1 MGLVLT
7 SSSNDIAA
15 TRPTPP
21 MIASRYF
28 FITKSPFITK
38 IFLDRFSKTS
48 FVASCCLLRGENRIT
63 LDINPVCCLRR
74 DVAAQGIYFEV
85 SCDLF
90 IGRIG
95 FEKGPSPAVTPER
108 IAGIASFFVF
118 DHDEPHFGSR
128 GPMPL
133 PGRQCAVIGPEDFF
147 DEYGSIR
154 ELASLAVIL
163 SRARRSVGV
172 VALPPLFARTA
183 TRHWY
188 CTEHGKRSE
197 YL

>member
-7 SSSNDIAA
+7 SSSNEIAA
-15 TRPTPP
+15 ARPSPP

-38 IFLDRFSKTS
+38 SFLKPFPKTT
-48 FVASCCLLRGENRIT
+48 FVASCGLLRDENWIT
-63 LDINPVCCLRR
+63 PDIDPVCCLGR
-74 DVAAQGIYFEV
+74 DVAAQAISFVV
-85 SCDLF
+85 SCHLL

-95 FEKGPSPAVTPER
+95 FEKGPSPAVAPKR

-118 DHDEPHFGSR
+118 DHYEPLFRSR
-128 GPMPL
+128 GPMRVPS
-133 PGRQCAVIGPEDFF
+133 RQFAVIGPEDFF
-147 DEYGSIR
+147 DEHRSIR

-188 CTEHGKRSE
+188 CTEHG
-197 YL
+197 